1 MPQRWVARTIQEH
14 LRQPAKDLGWSRGKK
29 QKRRKQRK
37 EGMGGEENQGAAVR
51 NHHIV
56 PQPLAPPIA
65 SPKELM
71 RLSAKYGQKQEDKL
85 TEMRWQVIC

>member
-1 MPQRWVARTIQEH
+1 MGGPYHTGTPTAACKGLRLEQRSKKE
-14 LRQPAKDLGWSRGKK
+14 GSRG
-29 QKRRKQRK
+29 RK
-37 EGMGGEENQGAAVR
+37 GWGGEENQGAAVR

-65 SPKELM
+65 SPKEPM

-85 TEMRWQVIC
+85 AEMRWQVIC